1 MRTFAEFQIIGR
13 VGKIKEVG
21 TTLRVTIAAEY
32 GRKDN
37 NGDFQSNPYWNE
49 ITLFNDRAIAWAREN
64 VGPGDLVHTRGTIR
78 QTDYEKDGDRVYS
91 ITLAA
96 NDFDLLTKKQAEV

>member
-21 TTLRVTIAAEY
+21 PTLRVSVAAEY

-37 NGDFQSNPYWNE
+37 NGEFQSNPFWNE
-49 ITLFNDRAIAWAREN
+49 VTIFNERAMKWVLDNI
-64 VGPGDLVHTRGTIR
+64 GSGDLIHTRGTIR
-78 QTDYEKDGDRVYS
+78 QSDYEKDGQKVYGF
-91 ITLAA
+91 TLAA
-96 NDFDLLTKKQAEV
+96 NDFDLLHKKVVES